1 MPLNDP
7 DVATATKKRRFR
19 VWIKPRTDFC
29 RVHVDGIDNSRWLL
43 NMLGRSF
50 VFRTFEPLG
59 DAVGAVCTFDV
70 ALNPPL
76 SLMAFRKLLVS
87 IPEVQ
92 LVHQP
97 A

>member
-1 MPLNDP
+1 MPLNDQ
-7 DVATATKKRRFR
+7 DVTTATKRRRFR

-29 RVHVDGIDNSRWLL
+29 RVHVDGSENSRWLL
-43 NMLGRSF
+43 NTLGRSF

-59 DAVGAVCTFDV
+59 DEVGAVCTFDV

-76 SLMAFRKLLVS
+76 SLLAFRKLLVS
-87 IPEVQ
+87 IPAVQ
-92 LVHQP
+92 LVSEP